1 MAHASLFS
9 QQAALKEAG
18 NFEAQIALQKEELSL
33 QKDNEK
39 QMYEEQKST
48 RLVLQKIV
56 ERLCLDAD
64 PMDHFACRKR
74 KLEELHDMLGEELYE
89 LKLQQLKEEFMKA
102 AAM

>member
-1 MAHASLFS
+1 M
-9 QQAALKEAG
+9 
-18 NFEAQIALQKEELSL
+18 
-33 QKDNEK
+33 
-39 QMYEEQKST
+39 
-48 RLVLQKIV
+48 LQKIV

>member
-18 NFEAQIALQKEELSL
+18 NFEALIALQKEELSL
-33 QKDNEK
+33 RKDNGK
-39 QMYEEQKST
+39 QMCEERKST
-48 RLVLQKIV
+48 RLVLQKFV
-56 ERLCLDAD
+56 ERLCPDAD
-64 PMDHFACRKR
+64 PTDRFASRKR
-74 KLEELHDMLGEELYE
+74 KLEELRDVLGEELYE